1 MSSFIFRK
9 LKIEHKNNILCDMVI
24 VKEDYYG
31 ANEPTTSIVIGNNGA
46 GKSFILMV
54 IAELFDALD
63 NRKNLASL
71 KYEYYELSFSHDGNE
86 YRVEILNKNPIGY
99 KNDIK
104 IPIEE
109 VKIPKKVLA
118 VSYMLNDKF
127 KFKVNNNS
135 IYQYLGIRLTSNSSY
150 TSTITNKVFDNLFG
164 LMTNKHLFN
173 IMSNLSDFLNI
184 DSKITFIITPTTK
197 RFFTYKK
204 TIAMLQ
210 NRIEKYK
217 DDYRYDQLSKL
228 NESEIEK
235 IISFLDKVRDENK
248 YTLENETQIYK
259 FSITS
264 KDSNDS
270 IMQLVDEY
278 NVIKQLRNLGYI
290 KSTDLI
296 LYKNDVAYPFEDAS
310 SGEKHFIYEMV
321 SIASSIEDNTL
332 ILVDEPE
339 ISMHPNWQ
347 MKYIGTLKS
356 VFNNFASAHFI
367 IATHSHYLVSDLNP
381 ESSSLISIDYNPL
394 TKERKSELLGY
405 STYAWSAENVL
416 YNIFGVR
423 TARNYY
429 FEMDMRDLLNIVSK
443 KDYEQLEYAKELIK
457 KLKRYV
463 YDDKDPLCKIISA
476 AEELVDND
484 KAN

>member
-1 MSSFIFRK
+1 
-9 LKIEHKNNILCDMVI
+9 MVF

-31 ANEPTTSIVIGNNGA
+31 TNEPTTSIVIGNNGA

-71 KYEYYELSFSHDGNE
+71 KYEYYDLSFNHDSNE
-86 YRVEILNKNPIGY
+86 YRVKILNKNPTGY

-109 VKIPKKVLA
+109 VIIPKKVLA

-127 KFKVNNNS
+127 KFKVSNNS

-164 LMTNKHLFN
+164 LMTDKHLFN
-173 IMSNLSDFLNI
+173 IMANLSDFLNI

-204 TIAMLQ
+204 SISMIQ

-217 DDYRYDQLSKL
+217 DYYRYDQLSKL

-235 IISFLDKVRDENK
+235 IMKFLDRVRDENK
-248 YTLENETQIYK
+248 YTLENEIQIYK

-321 SIASSIEDNTL
+321 SIASNIEDNTL

-347 MKYIGTLKS
+347 MKYIGTLKR

-394 TKERKSELLGY
+394 TKERKSELLRY

-484 KAN
+484 TAN